1 MANDFTPETVSLRD
15 GTPVTLRAIRPDDA
29 PRLQALFYRLSP
41 ESIYLRFLQ
50 SRKSVTDQE
59 ATALATVDYQHRMA
73 MVATI
78 QAAPGNDELIIGV
91 ARYATLEAPRSDV
104 AEAAIVVEDSY
115 QRKGLGKLLADRLAA
130 YARAHGVQS
139 FLAEV
144 ALDNMRMIEFIRRA
158 GLPVKSKLESGVWEL
173 RVGLESDEGRVTGDG

>member
-1 MANDFTPETVSLRD
+1 MTTDFQPEFATLRD
-15 GTPVTLRAIRPDDA
+15 GTTVTLRAIRPDDG

-41 ESIYLRFLQ
+41 ESVYLRFLQ

-59 ATALATVDYQHRMA
+59 ATVLATVDYQRRMA

-78 QAAPGNDELIIGV
+78 QDAHSSDELVIGV
-91 ARYATLEAPRSDV
+91 ARYAALEAPRSDV
-104 AEAAIVVEDSY
+104 AEAAIVVEDAY
-115 QRKGLGKLLADRLAA
+115 QRKGLGKLLADRLAE
-130 YARAHGVQS
+130 YARAHGIQT

-144 ALDNMRMIEFIRRA
+144 SLDNMRMIEFIRRT

-173 RVGLESDEGRVTGDG
+173 RVGLEDSVEDADKH